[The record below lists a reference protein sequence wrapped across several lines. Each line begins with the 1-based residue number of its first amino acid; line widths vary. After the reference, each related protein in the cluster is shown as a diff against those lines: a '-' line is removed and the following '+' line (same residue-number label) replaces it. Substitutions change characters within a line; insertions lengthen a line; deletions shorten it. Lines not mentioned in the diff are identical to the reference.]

1 MKKKFLFVGA
11 FLCLVLFCGCQK
23 QGEKN
28 IINDL
33 EKKLNKS
40 ESYHI
45 VGILQITNNDDTY
58 QYDVDA
64 SFKKDN
70 NYRVSLTNK
79 ANNHEQIILKN
90 SEGVYVVTPSLN
102 KSFKFQSDWPKNN
115 SQIYL
120 LQSLIHD
127 IKNDEERLFEE
138 KNDEYIFTTK
148 VNYPNNPQLVKQKI
162 TLDKDLNFKT
172 VEVMNADN
180 ISQMIMQF
188 SNVDWNS
195 DFNDD
200 YFDLDSIIEKI
211 DSDEIKDNN
220 EDINTKEEQN
230 NIESEQDNI
239 VEGENE
245 VEKDKSTTTGTIDD
259 IIFPLYIPTGTV
271 LTDQEKVAKTDG
283 ERIILT
289 FDGEKPFLL
298 VEETSSVEEEF
309 NIIPT
314 FGEPYLLI
322 DTLGALT
329 DNSITW
335 SSNGID
341 YYIVSDAMSQTELIE
356 IASSISSIPTI
367 K

>member
-1 MKKKFLFVGA
+1 MKKKFLYFVV
-11 FLCLVLFCGCQK
+11 LCGMLLLCGCQK
-23 QGEKN
+23 NSEKS
-28 IINDL
+28 IINEL

-40 ESYHI
+40 ESYRI
-45 VGILQITNNDDTY
+45 VGLLQITNNDDTY

-64 SFKKDN
+64 GFMKDD

-79 ANNHEQIILKN
+79 SNNHEQIILKN
-90 SEGVYVVTPSLN
+90 LEGVYVVTPSLN

-120 LQSLIHD
+120 VQSLIDD
-127 IKNDEERLFEE
+127 IKSDESKTFEE
-138 KNDEYIFTTK
+138 KNNEYIFTTK

-162 TLDKDLNFKT
+162 VLDKDLNFKT
-172 VEVMNADN
+172 VEVMNVEN
-180 ISQMIMQF
+180 IPQMIMEF
-188 SNVDWNS
+188 TSIDWNS

-200 YFDLDSIIEKI
+200 YFELESIIDKI
-211 DSDEIKDNN
+211 DSEELKNNQQESKNNNDNDVEENHENSENQITEGN
-220 EDINTKEEQN
+220 EN
-230 NIESEQDNI
+230 
-239 VEGENE
+239 
-245 VEKDKSTTTGTIDD
+245 STTTGTIDD

-271 LTDQEKVAKTDG
+271 LTTQEKVAKVDG

-298 VEETSSVEEEF
+298 VEETTSIQDEF

-322 DTLGALT
+322 DTVGALT

-356 IASSISSIPTI
+356 IASSISAIPTI